1 MKNVMYQ
8 SKLKPPHTQKNI
20 LYSLMLFGMGAIVGG
35 FVSVFMFMYITG
47 GSAQPSEPI
56 SAPSLSLESLNNENQ
71 AIESA
76 AETNLSAPTHA
87 AMNETITDPET
98 AIGTESNGE
107 TTTSSGAD
115 VIAVP
120 ETTILSPQLFRIV
133 SEESEAR
140 FSVYETFPEGTA
152 IGRTDQIAGDLIV
165 DFNNPSNSQL
175 GTIRI
180 NVRTLQTDDPDR
192 DRSIRCCVL
201 LTAQQE
207 YEFADFVP
215 TAFSELPSQV
225 ELGQTITFQVTGD
238 LTLRGVTRSITFDVN
253 LSVIDADT
261 LQGFATTTVNRTDFS
276 ILNDAD
282 NGFDYHGVEEQVTLE
297 FDFVARSVPE

>member
-35 FVSVFMFMYITG
+35 FAGVFIFMYITG

-56 SAPSLSLESLNNENQ
+56 SAPRLLLELSNSESQ
-71 AIESA
+71 TIESSS
-76 AETNLSAPTHA
+76 ETNLSAPTHT
-87 AMNETITDPET
+87 AMNETMIDPET
-98 AIGTESNGE
+98 AIGSESNGE
-107 TTTSSGAD
+107 TTASSGAD
-115 VIAVP
+115 VVAVP

-152 IGRTDQIAGDLIV
+152 VGRTNQIAGDMIV

-201 LTAQQE
+201 LTAQPE
-207 YEFADFVP
+207 YEFSDFVP
-215 TAFSELPSQV
+215 TSFIGLPSQV

-253 LSVIDADT
+253 LTVIDVDT
-261 LQGFATTTVNRTDFS
+261 LQGFATTSVNRTDFS

-282 NGFDYHGVEEQVTLE
+282 NGFDYHGVEESVTLE

>member
-1 MKNVMYQ
+1 MKNVLHH
-8 SKLKPPHTQKNI
+8 SKLKSSHAQKNL

-35 FVSVFMFMYITG
+35 FAGVFIFMYITG

-56 SAPSLSLESLNNENQ
+56 SAPSLSLESLNNENRT
-71 AIESA
+71 IEPA
-76 AETNLSAPTHA
+76 AKTNLLAPTGA
-87 AMNETITDPET
+87 ELNETITDPET
-98 AIGTESNGE
+98 EIDTESNEG
-107 TTTSSGAD
+107 TTSSSETE
-115 VIAVP
+115 VIAIS
-120 ETTILSPQLFRIV
+120 ESTILSPQLFRIV

-152 IGRTDQIAGDLIV
+152 IGRTDQIAGDIIV

-180 NVRTLQTDDPDR
+180 NLRTLQTDDPDR

-201 LTAQQE
+201 LTARPE
-207 YEFADFVP
+207 YEFTDFVP
-215 TAFSELPSQV
+215 TSFSELPSKV
-225 ELGQTITFQVTGD
+225 EFGQAIAFQVTGD
-238 LTLRGVTRSITFDVN
+238 LTLRGVTRPVTFEVN
-253 LSVIDADT
+253 LTGIDADT
-261 LQGFATTTVNRTDFS
+261 LQGFATATVNRTDFS

-282 NGFDYHGVEEQVTLE
+282 NGFDYHGVENTVNLE

>member
-35 FVSVFMFMYITG
+35 FAGVFIFMYITG

-56 SAPSLSLESLNNENQ
+56 SAPRLSLESSNSESQ
-71 AIESA
+71 TIESA
-76 AETNLSAPTHA
+76 AGTNLSTPPHA
-87 AMNETITDPET
+87 EMNETMIDPET
-98 AIGTESNGE
+98 AIGSESNGE

-115 VIAVP
+115 VAAVP

-152 IGRTDQIAGDLIV
+152 VGRTNQIAGDMIV

-180 NVRTLQTDDPDR
+180 NLRTLQTDDPDR

-201 LTAQQE
+201 LTAQPE
-207 YEFADFVP
+207 YEFSDFVP
-215 TAFSELPSQV
+215 TSFSGLPSQV

-253 LSVIDADT
+253 LTVIDADT
-261 LQGFATTTVNRTDFS
+261 LRGFATTTVNRTDFS

-282 NGFDYHGVEEQVTLE
+282 NGFDYHGVEESVTLE

>member
-35 FVSVFMFMYITG
+35 FAGVFIFMYITG

-56 SAPSLSLESLNNENQ
+56 SAPSLSLETLNNENQ
-71 AIESA
+71 TLEPS
-76 AETNLSAPTHA
+76 AETNQLAPTA
-87 AMNETITDPET
+87 AERNETITDPET
-98 AIGTESNGE
+98 EMDTESSEG
-107 TTTSSGAD
+107 TTTSSEAEVVAISD
-115 VIAVP
+115 
-120 ETTILSPQLFRIV
+120 TSILSPQLFRIV

-152 IGRTDQIAGDLIV
+152 IGRTDQIAGDIIV

-180 NVRTLQTDDPDR
+180 NLRTLQTDDPDR
-192 DRSIRCCVL
+192 DRSIRCCAL
-201 LTAQQE
+201 LTARPE
-207 YEFADFVP
+207 YEFTDFVP
-215 TAFSELPSQV
+215 TSFSDLPSQV
-225 ELGQTITFQVTGD
+225 EFGQTIAFQVTGD
-238 LTLRGVTRSITFDVN
+238 LTLRGVTRPVTFDVN
-253 LSVIDADT
+253 LIVIDPDT
-261 LQGFATTTVNRTDFS
+261 LQGFATTTVNRTDFN
-276 ILNDAD
+276 ILNDDD
-282 NGFDYHGVEEQVTLE
+282 NGFDYHGVEETVILE

>member
-35 FVSVFMFMYITG
+35 FAGVFIFMYITG

-56 SAPSLSLESLNNENQ
+56 SAPRLSLESSNSESQ
-71 AIESA
+71 SIESA
-76 AETNLSAPTHA
+76 AGTNLSTPTHA
-87 AMNETITDPET
+87 EMNETITDPET
-98 AIGTESNGE
+98 AIGTESNEE

-115 VIAVP
+115 AVADP

-152 IGRTDQIAGDLIV
+152 VGRTNQIAGDMIV

-180 NVRTLQTDDPDR
+180 NLRTLQTDDPDR

-201 LTAQQE
+201 LTAQPE
-207 YEFADFVP
+207 YEFSDFVP
-215 TAFSELPSQV
+215 TSFSGLPSQV

-238 LTLRGVTRSITFDVN
+238 LTLRGVTRSITFDAN
-253 LSVIDADT
+253 LTVIDADT
-261 LQGFATTTVNRTDFS
+261 LRGFATTTVNRTDFS

-282 NGFDYHGVEEQVTLE
+282 NGFDYHGVEETVTLE

>member
-35 FVSVFMFMYITG
+35 FAGVFIFMYITG

-56 SAPSLSLESLNNENQ
+56 SAPRLSLESSNSESQ
-71 AIESA
+71 TIESA
-76 AETNLSAPTHA
+76 AGTNLSTPPHA
-87 AMNETITDPET
+87 EMNETMIDPET
-98 AIGTESNGE
+98 AIGSESNGE

-115 VIAVP
+115 VAAVP

-152 IGRTDQIAGDLIV
+152 VGRTNQIAGDMIV

-180 NVRTLQTDDPDR
+180 NLRTLQTDDPDR

-201 LTAQQE
+201 LTAQPE
-207 YEFADFVP
+207 YEFSDFVP
-215 TAFSELPSQV
+215 TSFSGLPSQV

-253 LSVIDADT
+253 LTVIDADT
-261 LQGFATTTVNRTDFS
+261 LRGFATTTVNRTDFS